1 MVQEERV
8 REWMSTRV
16 ITISPDQTLPEA
28 HEIMKKRKIR
38 RLPVVENGELAGII
52 TLGDLREAGPSD
64 ASSLSIFELNYLL
77 AKLKVSE
84 IMTSDPLTV
93 TPQTG
98 LTEAAK
104 LMLHHKIGGLP
115 VIEGKTVV
123 GIITES
129 DIFRAYVRLA
139 EGAGIAVPAHR

>member
-8 REWMSTRV
+8 KDWMTGKV
-16 ITISPDQTLPEA
+16 VTISPGQTLPEA

-38 RLPVVENGELAGII
+38 RLPVVENGELVGII

-64 ASSLSIFELNYLL
+64 ATTLSIFEMNYLL
-77 AKLKVSE
+77 ARLKVGE
-84 IMTSDPLTV
+84 IMTKDPLTV
-93 TPQTG
+93 SPQTS
-98 LTEAAK
+98 LTDAAK

-115 VIEGKTVV
+115 VVEGNTVV

-139 EGAGIAVPAHR
+139 EGVGIASPAHL

>member
-1 MVQEERV
+1 
-8 REWMSTRV
+8 MSSKV
-16 ITISPDQTLPEA
+16 VTISPDQALPSA
-28 HEIMKKRKIR
+28 HDLMKKHKIR
-38 RLPVVENGELAGII
+38 RLPVVEDSALVGII

-64 ASSLSIFELNYLL
+64 ATSLSVFEMNYLL
-77 AKLKVSE
+77 ARLKVGE
-84 IMTSDPLTV
+84 IMTPDPLTV
-93 TPQTG
+93 APQTG

-115 VIEGKTVV
+115 VVEGKTVV

-139 EGAGIAVPAHR
+139 EGAGIAAPVHS